1 MSCWPKS
8 ANAKVN
14 WNGFRSKLNSVSRSG
29 LHCEMM
35 LECHKHTTSL
45 ESGQTH
51 SRCCFLAPKKRS
63 AHSVFAA
70 VAFIINERTVVTF
83 WNNPPCKSLA
93 FQYYSP
99 IFNCSWNCSP
109 SVPFRCFRTKKKLP
123 APFAR
128 LDTPVSSSRDVTQ
141 PWLFGWQ
148 NTPRGFEDISHP
160 LRIKLV
166 LFPKTGV
173 PPKWMV
179 YNGKPY

>member
-1 MSCWPKS
+1 
-8 ANAKVN
+8 
-14 WNGFRSKLNSVSRSG
+14 
-29 LHCEMM
+29 MM

-45 ESGQTH
+45 ESGQTR
-51 SRCCFLAPKKRS
+51 SRCCFFSTKKRS
-63 AHSVFAA
+63 AHS

-83 WNNPPCKSLA
+83 WNNPSCKSLA

-109 SVPFRCFRTKKKLP
+109 SVPFRCFRTKKNP

-148 NTPRGFEDISHP
+148 NTPRWFEDMSHP

-166 LFPKTGV
+166 LDCKTVFLGIS
-173 PPKWMV
+173 
-179 YNGKPY
+179 